1 MINLNSNYKT
11 QTRMLIFLRLYNA
24 NDTIEGLIRSMKYC
38 FFFLSLFLNL
48 GCQSTKKPNSPKL
61 VVLIS
66 VDQMRGDYLPTFE
79 SQMEAG
85 LAEFYSKGLVY
96 TNAHHKH
103 AMTTTAAGHATIA
116 TGFYPSH
123 NGIVNNTVYNRA
135 AGYSH
140 YSIIDS
146 TVSFVGIENCELNKV
161 SAKNLLKPSI
171 GDILKKENK
180 NSKSYSVALKDRA
193 SILMGGHDANRAF
206 WFDAKSTQMVST
218 DYYSET
224 FPTWVSD
231 YKAKD
236 VLNQSLVNG
245 WQTEEK
251 FEAISNTSN
260 DSFSREKGAFA
271 PWFPHTVESLD
282 TNRVS
287 QNLLGNYIWVT
298 PFGDEYVL
306 DFAYQLI
313 TQQKLGED
321 TDCDVLTVGLSAADL
336 IGHHFGPNSH
346 EILDY
351 YNKLD
356 FYLDDFMNKVK
367 EQVGKNN
374 VLFVLTS
381 DHGVAPFPEVVSAE
395 GEDAK
400 RIEAE
405 QFDADIAKI
414 DSTLMTVFLIESSTI
429 LKANYAGVEPHFE
442 HLYANRIDSVEYVNA
457 LSKELKKLNY
467 IREVISVFDIL
478 DTTSVKPFIE
488 LYRNS
493 YKKEYG
499 FFIKIL
505 GKKNYLVDM
514 RSCGTTHGSPYDYDT
529 HVPVIFYGS
538 GINARRVDDQ
548 INTVDIAP
556 TIISILSHYDT
567 SLFDGTV
574 LSVY

>member
-1 MINLNSNYKT
+1 
-11 QTRMLIFLRLYNA
+11 
-24 NDTIEGLIRSMKYC
+24 MKYS
-38 FFFLSLFLNL
+38 FIPLFLFLSL
-48 GCQSTKKPNSPKL
+48 GCQSTKKSNSPKL

-85 LAEFYSKGLVY
+85 LAEFYTKGLVY

-116 TGFYPSH
+116 TGLYPSH

-140 YSIIDS
+140 YSILDS
-146 TVSFVGIENCELNKV
+146 TVNFIGIENCELNKV

-171 GDILKKENK
+171 GDILKKQNK

-224 FPTWVSD
+224 FPTWVSE

-236 VLNQSLVNG
+236 VVAQSIEYG

-251 FEAISNTSN
+251 FKALSSTSN
-260 DSFSREKGAFA
+260 DSFSREKGTFA
-271 PWFPHTVESLD
+271 PWFPHTLESID

-287 QNLLGNYIWVT
+287 ENVLGNFVWAT

-313 TQQKLGED
+313 AQQKLGED
-321 TDCDVLTVGLSAADL
+321 TDCDVLTVGLSSADL

-367 EQVGKNN
+367 GQVGEEN

-395 GEDAK
+395 GGDAQ

-405 QFDADIAKI
+405 QYDADLAKI
-414 DSTLMTVFLIESSTI
+414 DSALMTIFQLENSTI

-442 HLYANRIDSVEYVNA
+442 YLSSNHIDSLEYVRA
-457 LSKELKKLNY
+457 LSNELKTLNY
-467 IREVISVFDIL
+467 VSEVISVFDIL
-478 DTTSVKPFIE
+478 DKSIVKPFID

-538 GINARRVDDQ
+538 GINARRADDQ

-556 TIISILSHYDT
+556 TIISILSPNDS